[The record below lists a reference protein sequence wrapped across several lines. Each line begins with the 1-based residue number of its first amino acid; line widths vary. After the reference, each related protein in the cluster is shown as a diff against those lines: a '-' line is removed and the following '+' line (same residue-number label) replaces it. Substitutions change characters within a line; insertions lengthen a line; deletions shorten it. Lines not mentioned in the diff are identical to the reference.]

1 MYLSLHTMKLNNS
14 FKEEVKKLKT
24 NTIIKDKQEIIKH
37 LSTLLTNAVETRK
50 ADKIAIGFSGGID
63 STLIAFLAEKLN
75 IPFTL
80 YSVGLKNSPDLE
92 YAKKVASFYNW
103 KLIAKEFTQEQ
114 VEKIFKKLTSLLPKV
129 DVVNLG
135 VGAVTYAV
143 CEQVKEKVIF
153 TGLGSEE
160 IFAGYERHKGNI
172 NENCWKGL
180 EDIYER
186 DIQRD
191 STIANYFKLKVQCPF
206 LDKELIEYSMQIDEN
221 LKMNEYKKLILRYT
235 AESLKLNK
243 EFCWRKKKAAQYG
256 SYFDKVLT
264 KLAKKEKLTKRE
276 YILTI
281 SK

>member
-1 MYLSLHTMKLNNS
+1 MKLDPT
-14 FKEEVKKLKT
+14 FTEEVKKLKT
-24 NTIIKDKQEIIKH
+24 NNILTDKPEIIKH

-50 ADKIAIGFSGGID
+50 ANKIAIGFSGGID

-75 IPFTL
+75 LPFTL
-80 YSVGLKNSPDLE
+80 YSVGLENSPDLE
-92 YAKKVASFYNW
+92 YAKKVAKHYNW
-103 KLIAKEFTQEQ
+103 DLISKTLTPEE
-114 VEKIFKKLTSLLPKV
+114 VENIFKKLIKLLPRV

-172 NENCWKGL
+172 TENCWKGL

-191 STIANYFKLKVQCPF
+191 STIANHFKLIPKCPF

-221 LKMNEYKKLILRYT
+221 LKMNEYKKLILRHT
-235 AESLKLNK
+235 AEHLGLFKD
-243 EFCWRKKKAAQYG
+243 FCWRKKKAAQYG